1 EGRGQKEERIKLQK
15 ALWYKGYRMPT
26 SQEKSSSLI
35 WIFVTSSTTTGKI
48 LKPLCLLPP
57 AFCLKA
63 RNFSSSPKA
72 DNNLDILKN
81 F

>member
-1 EGRGQKEERIKLQK
+1 
-15 ALWYKGYRMPT
+15 
-26 SQEKSSSLI
+26 SSSLI

-48 LKPLCLLPP
+48 LKPFCLLPP

-72 DNNLDILKN
+72 DNNQTMLQPLYPRVRKSAFCDLSVAMIFKIAAK
-81 F
+81 